1 MDNYICIDGV
11 KVLLNDSQI
20 SEMRMILEKRE
31 TKKDSP
37 FKRQK
42 YGDGY
47 YCITS
52 NGEVRD
58 ACESGDSFDSVHYD
72 NANYCTDEELLDQ
85 RALEE
90 ILARRLWRYSMEHGG
105 DKIDWSSNK
114 SKYVIYYNVENGLF
128 YITNNVISQ
137 AINATYF
144 IDRKTAVD
152 AIEMVIKPFMKEY
165 PSFKSYRT
173 YSAQLE
179 KESNMKVYVTYTYN
193 EIIDVPDDA
202 TDDEICDI
210 CAAEAPR
217 GDYDEFSWEKYDKL
231 F

>member
-20 SEMRMILEKRE
+20 SEMRAILEKRE

-42 YGDGY
+42 YGDEY
-47 YCITS
+47 YFINS
-52 NGEVRD
+52 IGEVGSSCD
-58 ACESGDSFDSVHYD
+58 FTYD
-72 NANYCTDEELLDQ
+72 YDLTRYNNANYCIDEELLDQ

-114 SKYVIYYNVENGLF
+114 SKYIIYYNAENGLF
-128 YITNNVISQ
+128 YTTNNVISQ
-137 AINATYF
+137 AINTTYF

-173 YSAQLE
+173 HSAQLE
-179 KESNMKVYVTYTYN
+179 GRTV
-193 EIIDVPDDA
+193 
-202 TDDEICDI
+202 C
-210 CAAEAPR
+210 
-217 GDYDEFSWEKYDKL
+217 
-231 F
+231 

>member
-20 SEMRMILEKRE
+20 SELRVILEKRE

-42 YGDGY
+42 YGDEY
-47 YCITS
+47 YFINS
-52 NGEVRD
+52 IGEVGSSCDFTYDYDLAR
-58 ACESGDSFDSVHYD
+58 YD

-114 SKYVIYYNVENGLF
+114 SKYVIYYNAENGLF
-128 YITNNVISQ
+128 YTTNNVISQ

-173 YSAQLE
+173 SSAQLE
-179 KESNMKVYVTYTYN
+179 GRTV
-193 EIIDVPDDA
+193 
-202 TDDEICDI
+202 C
-210 CAAEAPR
+210 
-217 GDYDEFSWEKYDKL
+217 
-231 F
+231 

>member
-20 SEMRMILEKRE
+20 SEMRVILEKKE
-31 TKKDSP
+31 TKKNSP
-37 FKRQK
+37 FERQK

-105 DKIDWSSNK
+105 DKIDWSDRQQDK
-114 SKYVIYYNVENGLF
+114 FAIYHDVANDSF
-128 YITNNVISQ
+128 YITNNVGCQI
-137 AINATYF
+137 IGTTYF
-144 IDRKTAVD
+144 VDRETALN
-152 AIEMVIKPFMKEY
+152 AIKEVVEPFMKEY

-173 YSAQLE
+173 HSASDSKGE
-179 KESNMKVYVTYTYN
+179 
-193 EIIDVPDDA
+193 
-202 TDDEICDI
+202 
-210 CAAEAPR
+210 
-217 GDYDEFSWEKYDKL
+217 
-231 F
+231 

>member
-20 SEMRMILEKRE
+20 SELRAIFEKRE
-31 TKKDSP
+31 TKKNSP
-37 FKRQK
+37 FERQK
-42 YGDGY
+42 YGDKY
-47 YCITS
+47 YYIT
-52 NGEVRD
+52 NTGEVD
-58 ACESGDSFDSVHYD
+58 TDSEANCNVDSVRYD
-72 NANYCTDEELLDQ
+72 NVNYCTDEELLKQ

-90 ILARRLWRYSMEHGG
+90 ILARRLWRYSMEHDG

-114 SKYVIYYNVENGLF
+114 SKYVIYYDAENGLF
-128 YITNNVISQ
+128 YTTNNVISQ

-173 YSAQLE
+173 CYAQTRKGE
-179 KESNMKVYVTYTYN
+179 
-193 EIIDVPDDA
+193 
-202 TDDEICDI
+202 
-210 CAAEAPR
+210 
-217 GDYDEFSWEKYDKL
+217 
-231 F
+231 

>member
-11 KVLLNDSQI
+11 KILLNDSQI
-20 SEMRMILEKRE
+20 SELRVILEKKE

-47 YCITS
+47 YHITS
-52 NGEVRD
+52 IGEVT
-58 ACESGDSFDSVHYD
+58 SFSELDYPSDLARYD

-114 SKYVIYYNVENGLF
+114 SKYVIYYNAENGLF
-128 YITNNVISQ
+128 YTTNNVISQ

-152 AIEMVIKPFMKEY
+152 AIEMVIKPFIKEY
-165 PSFKSYRT
+165 PSFKNYRT
-173 YSAQLE
+173 SSAQLE
-179 KESNMKVYVTYTYN
+179 GRTV
-193 EIIDVPDDA
+193 
-202 TDDEICDI
+202 C
-210 CAAEAPR
+210 
-217 GDYDEFSWEKYDKL
+217 
-231 F
+231 